1 MLCVAQYVTIEK
13 VSLRVIA
20 SLIGVLCSSLIWPA
34 GSNLRTCI
42 KVKFSW
48 AKKWGP
54 KRPPSIEPFM
64 AMMNWSQ
71 MDQMPP
77 SPTPIGQCKG
87 GVLQCLFFKF
97 QFQKYNQHWPTLF
110 KMCWIFWQLNVP
122 ESKLNTFS
130 MFSRDWAA
138 SRQESIWSINKQ
150 LVHSWHW
157 ICARVVLHPKCSE
170 QTRLKI
176 RSFHCLVRFKIGQ
189 FVGAL
194 AMLLAVAAVYF
205 TTDSQTQTQLGTE
218 LEHVEHVEPE
228 KSTDLDP
235 VDSRPVIYFDSDEY
249 VVPSTCLTA
258 MLRLASTNALAG
270 GWGSQNWTTWGGNQT
285 AFHSH
290 PEISTRN
297 QKVNSIHGLSWPA

>member
-1 MLCVAQYVTIEK
+1 MCGTICHHWKSITESHCIFDRCTLLIFDLASWLQPSDLHQSGIFVGKKMRPETAAVYRAFHGDDELIPDGSDAAFSDTHRSVQRWSVA
-13 VSLRVIA
+13 VSV
-20 SLIGVLCSSLIWPA
+20 
-34 GSNLRTCI
+34 
-42 KVKFSW
+42 
-48 AKKWGP
+48 
-54 KRPPSIEPFM
+54 
-64 AMMNWSQ
+64 
-71 MDQMPP
+71 
-77 SPTPIGQCKG
+77 
-87 GVLQCLFFKF
+87 FKF

-189 FVGAL
+189 FVGTL

-218 LEHVEHVEPE
+218 LEHVEPE

-235 VDSRPVIYFDSDEY
+235 IDSRPVIYFDSDEY

-290 PEISTRN
+290 PETSTRN
-297 QKVNSIHGLSWPA
+297 QMVNSIHGHSWPA